1 MMVLEIFAGG
11 IARFLLGFAAGVFI
25 VSNVEVLV
33 WIAVIMLLI
42 AGYFGWLK
50 K

>member
-11 IARFLLGFAAGVFI
+11 IACFLLGFAAGVFI